1 MNEYSIPIPDLLFE
15 EILNQ
20 AIRRVLDPRQKKIPK
35 KQVLMLEFLRE
46 IGEQGASALEI
57 YRHLEASGALER
69 KKGPSP
75 NAYRIA
81 CDIEDLA
88 KVINQKLGKY
98 FFSLADEEIIDHM
111 FMVQKRGRNIDRRYF
126 LKYIRNP
133 IITREISNMWVHGS
147 RNCSVSSEMKAIY
160 KLYPYQIDFSGVSF
174 LSGLSLP
181 EFKEML
187 IQQCSSDNPNTEYR
201 FLFPDPKDIN
211 VMEYLEKL
219 FRREMPRYCG
229 LKGRT
234 KDSIHILS
242 HLRKD
247 LMESGIKITVKTH
260 GKAQPWRFRYMR
272 VLGKREY
279 VYLRMYSPQGK
290 EALLKIEAGGY
301 LYHTLRG
308 IFEEKWAAAKEVDYE
323 DYSK

>member
-1 MNEYSIPIPDLLFE
+1 MNGYLDIIPDLLFQ
-15 EILNQ
+15 EILDQ
-20 AIRRVLDPRQKKIPK
+20 AIRRVRDPKQKKIPK

-57 YRHLEASGALER
+57 YEHLGASGALER

-81 CDIEDLA
+81 CDIEDQA
-88 KVINQKLGKY
+88 KVINHKLGQY
-98 FFSLADEEIIDHM
+98 FFSLADEEI
-111 FMVQKRGRNIDRRYF
+111 DRRYYI
-126 LKYIRNP
+126 KYIRNP
-133 IITREISNMWVHGS
+133 IITREINNMWVHGS
-147 RNCSVSSEMKAIY
+147 RNCSVSSEMKAVY
-160 KLYPYQIDFSGVSF
+160 KLYPYQIDFSGASF

-187 IQQCSSDNPNTEYR
+187 IQQCSGDNPNTEYR

-211 VMEYLEKL
+211 AMGYLEKL
-219 FRREMPRYCG
+219 FEREMPRYCG

-242 HLRKD
+242 HLRKG
-247 LMESGIKITVKTH
+247 LMENGSKITVKTH
-260 GKAQPWRFRYMR
+260 GNVQAWRFRYMR
-272 VLGKREY
+272 VQGKKEY
-279 VYLRMYSPQGK
+279 VYLRMYTPQGK

-301 LYHTLRG
+301 LYNTLRG
-308 IFEEKWAAAKEVDYE
+308 IFEERWAAAKKVDYE